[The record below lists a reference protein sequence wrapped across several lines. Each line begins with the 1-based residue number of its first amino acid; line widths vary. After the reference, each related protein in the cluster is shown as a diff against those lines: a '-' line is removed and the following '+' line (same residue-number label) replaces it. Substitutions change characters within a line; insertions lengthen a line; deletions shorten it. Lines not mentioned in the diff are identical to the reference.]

1 MQCFQ
6 CSTQFADGM
15 PSCPTCGMP
24 ANNQFMGSDTTQG
37 QPYGYNQN
45 LSKKEFLHHPNI
57 DKCRKN
63 LNSSAATLY
72 VCAVLSLVVGF
83 IFGSPSVVIDVAL
96 IVGLG
101 LGVQLAQSRVCAILI
116 CIYGAFNTITMT
128 ITNGRPGGY
137 LILIAAVYAVIATFQ
152 FQKAWDN
159 YKKTGI
165 LPASK

>member
-1 MQCFQ
+1 MQCYQ

-15 PSCPTCGMP
+15 AACPTCGMP
-24 ANNQFMGSDTTQG
+24 VNNQFMGGAAPQG
-37 QPYGYNQN
+37 QPYGYQQQ
-45 LSKKEFLHHPNI
+45 LSKKEFLHHPNL

-63 LNSSAATLY
+63 INSSAATLY
-72 VCAVLSLVVGF
+72 VCAVLSLVVGV
-83 IFGSPSVVIDVAL
+83 IFSSFSVVIDVAL

-116 CIYGAFNTITMT
+116 CIYGAINTISMT
-128 ITNGRPGGY
+128 ITTGRPGGY
-137 LILIAAVYAVIATFQ
+137 LILIAAIYSVIATFQ

-165 LPASK
+165 LPAPK

>member
-1 MQCFQ
+1 MQCYQ

-15 PSCPTCGMP
+15 AACPTCGMP
-24 ANNQFMGSDTTQG
+24 VSNQSLEGG
-37 QPYGYNQN
+37 QPYSYNQN
-45 LSKKEFLHHPNI
+45 LSKKEFLHHPNM

-63 LNSSAATLY
+63 INGSATTLY
-72 VCAVLSLVVGF
+72 ACAVLSLVVGI
-83 IFGSPSVVIDVAL
+83 IFSSFSVVIDVAL

-101 LGVQLAQSRVCAILI
+101 LGIHLAQSRVCAILI
-116 CIYGAFNTITMT
+116 CIYGAINTITIT

-137 LILIAAVYAVIATFQ
+137 LIMIAAVCAVIATFQ

-165 LPASK
+165 LPAPK